1 MGWIVCHG
9 HEGCSIH
16 KSGLGGGLYVF
27 RYRREIARAL
37 PIHSMEKREEV
48 RRAVCLRTI
57 VADKTGLA
65 TAQMTDLSE
74 RGCRLYLFRASTPRQ
89 YLTLKVYPDDGT
101 AALQIDLAKV
111 RWSGHQIAGV
121 QFLSLSPQNMIR
133 LARLCGDSDE

>member
-1 MGWIVCHG
+1 MGMKVAQTL
-9 HEGCSIH
+9 
-16 KSGLGGGLYVF
+16 KSGLGGSCITCIG
-27 RYRREIARAL
+27 IAVRSDEHCQSTL
-37 PIHSMEKREEV
+37 MEKREEV

-74 RGCRLYLFRASTPRQ
+74 RGCRLYLFRATTPRQ

-101 AALQIDLAKV
+101 PALQIDLAKV

-133 LARLCGDSDE
+133 LARLCGDTDE